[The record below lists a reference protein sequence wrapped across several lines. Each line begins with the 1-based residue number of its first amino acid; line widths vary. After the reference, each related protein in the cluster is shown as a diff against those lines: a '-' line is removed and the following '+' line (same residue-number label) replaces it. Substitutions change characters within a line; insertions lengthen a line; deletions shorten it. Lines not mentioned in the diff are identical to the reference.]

1 MFRKDSIES
10 NNKVDQI
17 NTVFNTKIFIHN
29 NLTISNSLLAVQP
42 VPVVPRPASHR
53 AHNTLQPLE
62 YLTLG
67 RPTPHIQAPLPLA
80 RPGPPHTQLLVL
92 LTVVAIVYSTPAH
105 DTWPGQAL
113 QVHHVKKFTEVW
125 PAVQLDQ
132 GGIYYRPL
140 SSNLT

>member
-1 MFRKDSIES
+1 M
-10 NNKVDQI
+10 
-17 NTVFNTKIFIHN
+17 
-29 NLTISNSLLAVQP
+29 
-42 VPVVPRPASHR
+42 VPRSASHW
-53 AHNTLQPLE
+53 AHNTLQLLE

-132 GGIYYRPL
+132 DGIYYRPL
-140 SSNLT
+140 SSNLTSFHFIRLE